1 MDDELIDILDD
12 ARMSY
17 DNLKEVWDKIQ
28 YWILLEVDA
37 NSIFMY
43 KDHIRA
49 FKSQLYETMILLRAL
64 RDKLEN
70 G

>member
-1 MDDELIDILDD
+1 MDNELIDILDD

-17 DNLKEVWDKIQ
+17 DNLQEVWDKTQ
-28 YWILLEVDA
+28 YWVLVEVDA

-43 KDHIRA
+43 KDHIRL

-70 G
+70 E

>member
-1 MDDELIDILDD
+1 MIDELIDILDD

-17 DNLKEVWDKIQ
+17 DNLQEVWDKIQ

-37 NSIFMY
+37 NNIFMY